1 LNYGRIINNKHTQ
14 YARFHEL
21 AETYQRTVLE
31 ANVEVENAPVAFLKT
46 QQRVRSLKESVEQ
59 AKTALERTTEKY
71 VAGAA
76 DFNRVFK
83 LQVLLV
89 RQQDQ
94 LARSEGGIALN
105 LIAIYKALGAH
116 HDRLERIVDLRL
128 DPRLAGRVDAADV
141 LEAQKRL
148 ARYLDE
154 IDREVLILRH
164 FEQLSNDEEP
174 PRLRTMIANLLRDL
188 ETIVCKAIN
197 KDSNCPYQSAGDL
210 ADLTNDSP

>member
-105 LIAIYKALGAH
+105 LIAIYKALGGGWQIEPDTHRIAPLPIP
-116 HDRLERIVDLRL
+116 LEYEGI
-128 DPRLAGRVDAADV
+128 PRG
-141 LEAQKRL
+141 EAV
-148 ARYLDE
+148 E
-154 IDREVLILRH
+154 PNEVL
-164 FEQLSNDEEP
+164 P
-174 PRLRTMIANLLRDL
+174 
-188 ETIVCKAIN
+188 
-197 KDSNCPYQSAGDL
+197 KD
-210 ADLTNDSP
+210 